1 MDHWYNHLTFLTWLT
16 SGCTVS
22 GFIGSVAA
30 LSEIL
35 SLATVSLDRFLVIQ
49 YPLIKRKQF
58 SKNQV
63 SFTKIQNEI
72 VGAKQNY
79 SMLAWK
85 VMLTFLTQANGMI
98 LLVWATAIMFSIFPL
113 VGWNRYVS
121 EVNLHF
127 KNMYHSFYDSKKIE
141 QHICFFNY

>member
-1 MDHWYNHLTFLTWLT
+1 MVHWYNHLTFLTWLT

-49 YPLIKRKQF
+49 YPLSKRKQF

-63 SFTKIQNEI
+63 SFIK
-72 VGAKQNY
+72 K
-79 SMLAWK
+79 
-85 VMLTFLTQANGMI
+85 
-98 LLVWATAIMFSIFPL
+98 
-113 VGWNRYVS
+113 S
-121 EVNLHF
+121 E
-127 KNMYHSFYDSKKIE
+127 
-141 QHICFFNY
+141 